1 MPMWTLRGQWQ
12 DGVSTQQQ
20 ELTLQVDEA
29 GRVIG
34 PDGLIA
40 PCHFTELKVS
50 DRLGNTPRFLQFPG
64 GARLTSSDHDTIDT
78 LCRRFQRRRTALAYR
93 LEKRLSIALLSLLLV
108 IGAGVAAVQYGMP
121 WLAKRV
127 AFWLPAET
135 SAQLGKGTLK
145 TLDTVA
151 FSPSQLPVQR
161 QQALQLLFHR
171 LEPADLPGLQLN
183 LRHGGRIGANAFAL
197 PDGSIV
203 MTDELVELSRSDAEL
218 SGVLAHEMG
227 HVNGRHALRHT
238 LQSSGTALIML
249 ALLGDVSTVT
259 SLAAGVPTML
269 LELKYSRQFEWEADA
284 YAARLMQAK
293 GLPLS
298 AFGDLLD
305 RLDRSHHQQND
316 TSEPAFLS
324 THPVTA
330 ERIRRFRE
338 HLDETP

>member
-1 MPMWTLRGQWQ
+1 
-12 DGVSTQQQ
+12 
-20 ELTLQVDEA
+20 
-29 GRVIG
+29 
-34 PDGLIA
+34 
-40 PCHFTELKVS
+40 
-50 DRLGNTPRFLQFPG
+50 
-64 GARLTSSDHDTIDT
+64 
-78 LCRRFQRRRTALAYR
+78 
-93 LEKRLSIALLSLLLV
+93 
-108 IGAGVAAVQYGMP
+108 
-121 WLAKRV
+121 
-127 AFWLPAET
+127 
-135 SAQLGKGTLK
+135 
-145 TLDTVA
+145 
-151 FSPSQLPVQR
+151 
-161 QQALQLLFHR
+161 
-171 LEPADLPGLQLN
+171 
-183 LRHGGRIGANAFAL
+183 
-197 PDGSIV
+197 

-238 LQSSGTALIML
+238 LQSSGAALIML